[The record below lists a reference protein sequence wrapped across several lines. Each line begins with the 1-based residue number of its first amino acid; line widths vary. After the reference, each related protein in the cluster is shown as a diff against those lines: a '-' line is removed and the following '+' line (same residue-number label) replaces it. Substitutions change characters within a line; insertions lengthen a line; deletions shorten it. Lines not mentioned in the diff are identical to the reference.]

1 MSQNT
6 EKAYFAGG
14 CFWCMEPPF
23 EALDG
28 VLEATSGYMGGETE
42 NPTYEQVSMG
52 NTGHAEVVEI
62 EYDPNIITYSE
73 LLEVFWRNIDPTAL
87 NYQFADV
94 GSQYRT
100 EIFTVGPNQ
109 MEEALNSK
117 DELEKSNKFDKPIV
131 TAITEAPVFY
141 IAEEYHQDFY
151 KKQSARYKIYAEA
164 SGRKRLLRRYMGETS
179 NLSMNKKI
187 CVIGSSNIDQFSYI
201 SEFPSSGETLI
212 GDSFETGFGG
222 KGQIKQ

>member
-1 MSQNT
+1 MKNLKFIFLLLLFSCISLGTSDMSQNT

-23 EALDG
+23 EVLDG
-28 VLEATSGYMGGETE
+28 VIEATSGYMGGEIE

-100 EIFTVGPNQ
+100 EIFTVGPEQ
-109 MEEALNSK
+109 MKEALSSK

-164 SGRKRLLRRYMGETS
+164 SGRKGFLEDTW
-179 NLSMNKKI
+179 
-187 CVIGSSNIDQFSYI
+187 
-201 SEFPSSGETLI
+201 
-212 GDSFETGFGG
+212 GDE
-222 KGQIKQ
+222 

>member
-1 MSQNT
+1 MKNLKFVFLLILFSCISLETSNMSQDT

-62 EYDPNIITYSE
+62 EYDPSIITYSE

-117 DELEKSNKFDKPIV
+117 EELEKSNKFDKPIV

-164 SGRKRLLRRYMGETS
+164 SGRKGFLEDTW
-179 NLSMNKKI
+179 
-187 CVIGSSNIDQFSYI
+187 
-201 SEFPSSGETLI
+201 
-212 GDSFETGFGG
+212 GDE
-222 KGQIKQ
+222 

>member
-1 MSQNT
+1 MKNLKFVFLLILFSCISLETSNMSQNT

-100 EIFTVGPNQ
+100 ERLTVGPNQ

-164 SGRKRLLRRYMGETS
+164 SGRKGFLEDTW
-179 NLSMNKKI
+179 
-187 CVIGSSNIDQFSYI
+187 
-201 SEFPSSGETLI
+201 
-212 GDSFETGFGG
+212 GDE
-222 KGQIKQ
+222 

>member
-1 MSQNT
+1 MKNLKFIFLLLLFSCISLGTSDMAQNT

-23 EALDG
+23 EVLDG
-28 VLEATSGYMGGETE
+28 VIEATSGYMGGEIE

-100 EIFTVGPNQ
+100 EIFTVGPEQ

-117 DELEKSNKFDKPIV
+117 EELEKSNKFDKPIV

-164 SGRKRLLRRYMGETS
+164 SGRKGFLEDTW
-179 NLSMNKKI
+179 
-187 CVIGSSNIDQFSYI
+187 
-201 SEFPSSGETLI
+201 
-212 GDSFETGFGG
+212 GDE
-222 KGQIKQ
+222 

>member
-1 MSQNT
+1 MKNLKFGFLLILFSCISLETSNMSQNT

-109 MEEALNSK
+109 MEEALSSK

-164 SGRKRLLRRYMGETS
+164 SGRKGFLEDTW
-179 NLSMNKKI
+179 
-187 CVIGSSNIDQFSYI
+187 
-201 SEFPSSGETLI
+201 
-212 GDSFETGFGG
+212 GDE
-222 KGQIKQ
+222 

>member
-1 MSQNT
+1 MKNLKFVFLLILFSCISLETSNMSQNT

-23 EALDG
+23 EVLDG
-28 VLEATSGYMGGETE
+28 VLEATSGYMGGEIE

-62 EYDPNIITYSE
+62 EYDPNIITYGE

-100 EIFTVGPNQ
+100 EIFTVGPEQ
-109 MEEALNSK
+109 MEEALRSK

-164 SGRKRLLRRYMGETS
+164 SGRKGFLEDTW
-179 NLSMNKKI
+179 
-187 CVIGSSNIDQFSYI
+187 
-201 SEFPSSGETLI
+201 
-212 GDSFETGFGG
+212 GDE
-222 KGQIKQ
+222 

>member
-1 MSQNT
+1 MKNLKFVFLLILFSCISLETSNMSQNT

-109 MEEALNSK
+109 MEESLSSK

-164 SGRKRLLRRYMGETS
+164 SGRKGFLEDTW
-179 NLSMNKKI
+179 
-187 CVIGSSNIDQFSYI
+187 
-201 SEFPSSGETLI
+201 
-212 GDSFETGFGG
+212 GDE
-222 KGQIKQ
+222 

>member
-1 MSQNT
+1 MKNLKLIFLVLLFSCINIETSNMSENT
-6 EKAYFAGG
+6 EKAYFGGG

-23 EALDG
+23 EVLDG

-52 NTGHAEVVEI
+52 NTGHVEVVEI
-62 EYDPNIITYSE
+62 EFDPNIITYSE

-100 EIFTVGPNQ
+100 EIFTVGSQQ
-109 MEEALNSK
+109 MEKALQSKTDLENSG
-117 DELEKSNKFDKPIV
+117 KFDKPIV
-131 TAITEAPVFY
+131 TAITEAPTFY

-151 KKQSARYKIYAEA
+151 KKQSARYQIYAEA
-164 SGRKRLLRRYMGETS
+164 SGRKGFLKETW
-179 NLSMNKKI
+179 
-187 CVIGSSNIDQFSYI
+187 
-201 SEFPSSGETLI
+201 
-212 GDSFETGFGG
+212 GDE
-222 KGQIKQ
+222 

>member
-1 MSQNT
+1 MKNLKFIFLLLLFSCISLQTSNMSQNT

-23 EALDG
+23 EVLDG

-100 EIFTVGPNQ
+100 EIFTVGPEQ
-109 MEEALNSK
+109 MEEALRSK

-164 SGRKRLLRRYMGETS
+164 SGRKGFLEDTW
-179 NLSMNKKI
+179 
-187 CVIGSSNIDQFSYI
+187 
-201 SEFPSSGETLI
+201 
-212 GDSFETGFGG
+212 GDE
-222 KGQIKQ
+222 

>member
-1 MSQNT
+1 MKNLKLIFLVLLFSCINVETSNMSENT
-6 EKAYFAGG
+6 EKAYFGGG

-23 EALDG
+23 EVLDG

-52 NTGHAEVVEI
+52 NTGHVEVVEI
-62 EYDPNIITYSE
+62 EFDPNIITYSE

-100 EIFTVGPNQ
+100 EIFTVGSQQ
-109 MEEALNSK
+109 MEEALQSKTDLENSG
-117 DELEKSNKFDKPIV
+117 KFDKPIV
-131 TAITEAPVFY
+131 TAITEAPTFY

-151 KKQSARYKIYAEA
+151 KKQSARYQIYAEA
-164 SGRKRLLRRYMGETS
+164 SGRKGFLEETW
-179 NLSMNKKI
+179 
-187 CVIGSSNIDQFSYI
+187 
-201 SEFPSSGETLI
+201 
-212 GDSFETGFGG
+212 GDE
-222 KGQIKQ
+222 

>member
-1 MSQNT
+1 MKNLKFVFLLILFSCITLETSNMSQNT

-23 EALDG
+23 EVLDG
-28 VLEATSGYMGGETE
+28 VLEATSGYMGGEIE
-42 NPTYEQVSMG
+42 NPTYEQVSVG

-73 LLEVFWRNIDPTAL
+73 LLEVFWRTIDPTAL

-117 DELEKSNKFDKPIV
+117 EELEKSNKFDKPIV

-164 SGRKRLLRRYMGETS
+164 SGRKGFLEDTW
-179 NLSMNKKI
+179 
-187 CVIGSSNIDQFSYI
+187 
-201 SEFPSSGETLI
+201 
-212 GDSFETGFGG
+212 GDE
-222 KGQIKQ
+222 

>member
-1 MSQNT
+1 MKNLKFVFLLILFSCISLETSNMSQNT
-6 EKAYFAGG
+6 ETAYFAGG

-23 EALDG
+23 EVLDG
-28 VLEATSGYMGGETE
+28 VLEATSGYMGGEIE
-42 NPTYEQVSMG
+42 NPTYEQVSMD

-100 EIFTVGPNQ
+100 EIFTVGPEQ
-109 MEEALNSK
+109 MEEALRSK

-164 SGRKRLLRRYMGETS
+164 SGRKGFLEDTW
-179 NLSMNKKI
+179 
-187 CVIGSSNIDQFSYI
+187 
-201 SEFPSSGETLI
+201 
-212 GDSFETGFGG
+212 GDE
-222 KGQIKQ
+222 

>member
-1 MSQNT
+1 MKNLKFVFLLILFSCITLETSNMSQNT

-23 EALDG
+23 EVLDG
-28 VLEATSGYMGGETE
+28 VLEATSGYMGGEIE
-42 NPTYEQVSMG
+42 NPTYEQVSVG

-100 EIFTVGPNQ
+100 EIFTVGPEQ

-117 DELEKSNKFDKPIV
+117 EELEKSNKFDKPIV

-164 SGRKRLLRRYMGETS
+164 SGRKGFLEDTW
-179 NLSMNKKI
+179 
-187 CVIGSSNIDQFSYI
+187 
-201 SEFPSSGETLI
+201 
-212 GDSFETGFGG
+212 GDV
-222 KGQIKQ
+222 

>member
-1 MSQNT
+1 MKNLKFVFLLLLFSCISLETSNMSQNT

-164 SGRKRLLRRYMGETS
+164 SGRKGFLENTW
-179 NLSMNKKI
+179 
-187 CVIGSSNIDQFSYI
+187 
-201 SEFPSSGETLI
+201 
-212 GDSFETGFGG
+212 GDE
-222 KGQIKQ
+222 

>member
-1 MSQNT
+1 MKNLKFIFLLLLFSCISLETSNMSQNT

-23 EALDG
+23 EVLDG
-28 VLEATSGYMGGETE
+28 VLEATSGYMGGEIE

-100 EIFTVGPNQ
+100 EIFTVGPEQ

-164 SGRKRLLRRYMGETS
+164 SGRKGFLEDTW
-179 NLSMNKKI
+179 
-187 CVIGSSNIDQFSYI
+187 
-201 SEFPSSGETLI
+201 
-212 GDSFETGFGG
+212 GDE
-222 KGQIKQ
+222 

>member
-1 MSQNT
+1 MKNLKFVFLLILFSCISLGTSNMSQNT

-23 EALDG
+23 EVLDG
-28 VLEATSGYMGGETE
+28 VLEATSGYMGGEIE

-164 SGRKRLLRRYMGETS
+164 SGRKGFLEDTW
-179 NLSMNKKI
+179 
-187 CVIGSSNIDQFSYI
+187 
-201 SEFPSSGETLI
+201 
-212 GDSFETGFGG
+212 GDE
-222 KGQIKQ
+222 

>member
-1 MSQNT
+1 MKNLKFVFLLLLFSCISLQTSNMSQNT

-14 CFWCMEPPF
+14 CFWSMEPPF
-23 EALDG
+23 EVLDG

-73 LLEVFWRNIDPTAL
+73 LLEVFWRNIDPTAV

-109 MEEALNSK
+109 MKEALNSK

-164 SGRKRLLRRYMGETS
+164 SGRKGFLEDTW
-179 NLSMNKKI
+179 
-187 CVIGSSNIDQFSYI
+187 
-201 SEFPSSGETLI
+201 
-212 GDSFETGFGG
+212 GDE
-222 KGQIKQ
+222 